1 MSILDM
7 IGGQNSGAVQQLAA
21 QFGLRPEQ
29 AQAAMSV
36 LLPLV
41 TAGVQREAQAKG
53 TDGLAAALA
62 KGQHEKYLSEPAAL
76 ADPATVTDGN
86 AILGHIFG
94 SKDVSRQVATNAAQ
108 KTGIDP
114 ALLKK
119 MLPVVAA
126 IAMGA
131 IARRSKSAG
140 PAAGAGAGASAGG
153 LGGILGSLLDRDRD
167 GSVIDDL
174 GGMIGSSMG
183 RKA

>member
-7 IGGQNSGAVQQLAA
+7 IGGQNSAAVQQLAA

-41 TAGVQREAQAKG
+41 TAGVQREAQTKG

-140 PAAGAGAGASAGG
+140 PAAGAGAGAGG